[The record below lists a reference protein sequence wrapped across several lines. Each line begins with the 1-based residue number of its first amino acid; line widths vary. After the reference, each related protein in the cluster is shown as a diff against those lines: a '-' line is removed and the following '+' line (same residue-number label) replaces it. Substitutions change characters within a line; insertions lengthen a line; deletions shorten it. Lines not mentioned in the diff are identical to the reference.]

1 MARAAIIL
9 AAGQGTRMKS
19 AKAKVM
25 HTIAGLPILG
35 HVIAAARGAGVERI
49 VVVLAPGAVD
59 VEAFA
64 LKQSTETV
72 VQDKQLGTGHAA
84 ACAREVLKDFAGTL
98 VVTYGD
104 MPIVT
109 AATFE
114 ASFAAQEKAGMAIV
128 AFHSKST
135 AYGRVITKAD
145 GLLERIVEY
154 RDANAAERKVEL
166 CNAGILAA
174 NAKSFFRWAGE
185 LKNNNVQ
192 KEYYLTDI
200 PTIAKADGIG
210 CSVVTVEESETM
222 GVNSRSELAVAEA
235 AMQQRL
241 RARALDS
248 GVGMTAPDTVFLSYD
263 TVLEPDAQIGP
274 YVVFGPGVAVKSG
287 AEIKAF
293 SHLEGA
299 VVARGALVGP
309 YARLR
314 PGADIGED
322 AHIGNF
328 VEVKNVKIEKGAK
341 ANHLTYLG
349 DARVGAGANIGA
361 GTITCNYDGF
371 DKYHTD
377 IGAGAFIGSNSALV
391 APVKVADGVYVGAGS
406 VITKETSKDALAVTR
421 AEQKEIPGWAEKFRT
436 RKRAEKAAKKK

>member
-35 HVIAAARGAGVERI
+35 HVIAAARGAGAERI

-64 LKQSTETV
+64 LKQGAETV

-84 ACAREVLKDFAGTL
+84 ACAREALKDFAGTL

-128 AFHSKST
+128 AFHSRST
-135 AYGRVITKAD
+135 AYGRVITKSD

-154 RDANAAERKVEL
+154 RDANAAERQVEL

-210 CSVVTVEESETM
+210 CSVVTVDESETM
-222 GVNSRSELAVAEA
+222 GVNSRAELAVAEA

-241 RARALDS
+241 RSRALDS
-248 GVGMTAPDTVFLSYD
+248 GVGMTAPGTVFLSFD

-274 YVVFGPGVAVKSG
+274 YVVFGPGVTVKSG
-287 AEIKAF
+287 AEIRAF

-314 PGADIGED
+314 SGADIGED

-328 VEVKNVKIEKGAK
+328 V
-341 ANHLTYLG
+341 
-349 DARVGAGANIGA
+349 
-361 GTITCNYDGF
+361 
-371 DKYHTD
+371 
-377 IGAGAFIGSNSALV
+377 
-391 APVKVADGVYVGAGS
+391 
-406 VITKETSKDALAVTR
+406 
-421 AEQKEIPGWAEKFRT
+421 
-436 RKRAEKAAKKK
+436 

>member
-35 HVIAAARGAGVERI
+35 HVIAAARGAGAERI

-64 LKQSTETV
+64 LKQGAETV

-84 ACAREVLKDFAGTL
+84 ACAREALKDFAGTL

-128 AFHSKST
+128 AFHSCST
-135 AYGRVITKAD
+135 AYGRVITKSD

-154 RDANAAERKVEL
+154 RDANAAERQVEL

-210 CSVVTVEESETM
+210 CSVVTVDESETM
-222 GVNSRSELAVAEA
+222 GVNSRAELAVAEA

-241 RARALDS
+241 RSRALDS
-248 GVGMTAPDTVFLSYD
+248 GVGMTAPDTVFLSFD

-274 YVVFGPGVAVKSG
+274 YVVFGPGVTVKSG
-287 AEIKAF
+287 AEIRAF

-328 VEVKNVKIEKGAK
+328 VEVKNAKIETGAK